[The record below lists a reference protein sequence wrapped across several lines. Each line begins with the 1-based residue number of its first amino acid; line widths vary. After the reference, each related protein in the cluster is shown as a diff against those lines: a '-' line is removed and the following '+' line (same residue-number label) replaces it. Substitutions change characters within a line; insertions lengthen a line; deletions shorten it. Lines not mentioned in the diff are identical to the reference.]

1 VSSDVTGDVAAA
13 AFADLITSKR
23 AFYSLYGEQ
32 GNLGITKVTNAN
44 QFMPYVFD
52 YSSNQ
57 LLVDEEHLGTGELVV
72 NDDDSVSLMVANEQG
87 VLEQDG
93 VIRCTQVLA
102 LDAMPIKTLLAQV
115 TDPAQKAAMEAK
127 FATATFSAGAKAY
140 INTHSY
146 DDGSSDVE
154 VMLNETAYQDLLAI
168 MNNPA

>member
-1 VSSDVTGDVAAA
+1 MGH
-13 AFADLITSKR
+13 FCIGR
-23 AFYSLYGEQ
+23 
-32 GNLGITKVTNAN
+32 NLGITKVTNAN

-93 VIRCTQVLA
+93 SIRCSQVLT
-102 LDAMPIKTLLAQV
+102 LDGTQIKTLLAKV
-115 TDPAQKAAMEAK
+115 TDTDKLAVMEAK
-127 FATATFSAGAKAY
+127 FASATFSAGAKAY

-146 DDGSSDVE
+146 ADSDPDVE
-154 VMLNETAYQDLLAI
+154 VVLNETAYQDLLAI
-168 MNNPA
+168 IGNPA